1 MFCHAVHTHPDL
13 YVNSATGIVS
23 TFAIFRVLWTAQNS
37 ALQFLAK
44 FFPVPETMLTDVA
57 ALTLVEETGNITA
70 GSVGLGIVKNTE
82 PGENGERV
90 ADIMDRNYVLGRI
103 KPHPIDEIGSGAD
116 ADEASK
122 RCAVCNSKFKLGFK
136 ARHICTKCLSPFCAS
151 CGLVT
156 HASVFA
162 CPVRGG
168 CMCGK
173 CLPTYQSVTKRG
185 GLRRGVSASAVS
197 RGSSSASSQDDEP
210 DQMAR
215 SKSSRFSFKRWKSGL
230 KEA

>member
-1 MFCHAVHTHPDL
+1 MCVCE
-13 YVNSATGIVS
+13 NSATGIVS

-37 ALQFLAK
+37 VLQFLAR

-70 GSVGLGIVKNTE
+70 GSVGLGIVKNVE

-103 KPHPIDEIGSGAD
+103 KPHPIDETGSEAD

-122 RCAVCNSKFKLGFK
+122 RCAVCKSKFKLGFK

-156 HASVFA
+156 HSSVFA

-185 GLRRGVSASAVS
+185 LRSGISASAVS
-197 RGSSSASSQDDEP
+197 RASSSSSLDDEP

-215 SKSSRFSFKRWKSGL
+215 SKSSRFSFKKWKSRV
-230 KEA
+230 KET